1 MNKKVSLGAAICF
14 MAIAAAITFTITMSF
29 AKNIFNSKIA
39 NVDERANV
47 YEKLA
52 EIDQI
57 VRNNALEDIDEDALM
72 NAIADGYMAGL
83 NDDYAYYMDQDEYQ
97 NYQMDNAGEL
107 IGIGITVS
115 LDESGYI
122 LVNDVTPDSPAAVA
136 GIQAGDLIVRIDD
149 TDVLSVGYNE
159 ATAMVRGEEGTRVNI
174 TVRRNQ
180 EELTLEAVRTKITTT
195 SVSYRMI
202 GENGYIKITGFD
214 ATTPDDFKAAVS
226 DLQSQGATGLIFD
239 VRNNPGGLLDG
250 VAKVHD
256 NLLPEGD
263 IVSVTDS
270 KGNTEVLYESDE
282 NSVDMPMVVL
292 VDGNTASAA
301 ELFSAALRDYNKAE
315 LVGVNT
321 FGKGIMQTAYSLSD
335 GSAINLTT
343 HYYNPPSGVNFHG
356 VGLKPDYEVNL
367 TPDQQLSLSELSDEE
382 DAQLQKA
389 ISVLDAKK

>member
-250 VAKVHD
+250 VAKVLD
-256 NLLPEGD
+256 FLLPEGD

>member
-250 VAKVHD
+250 VAKVLD
-256 NLLPEGD
+256 FLLPEGD

-292 VDGNTASAA
+292 VDGNTASTA

>member
-250 VAKVHD
+250 VAKVLD
-256 NLLPEGD
+256 FLLPEGD

-301 ELFSAALRDYNKAE
+301 ELFSASLRDYNKAE

>member
-122 LVNDVTPDSPAAVA
+122 LVNDVTPDSPAAIA

-250 VAKVHD
+250 VAKVLD
-256 NLLPEGD
+256 FLLPEGD

>member
-250 VAKVHD
+250 VAKVLD
-256 NLLPEGD
+256 FLLPEGD

-282 NSVDMPMVVL
+282 NSVNMPMVVL